1 MLKIK
6 RAHPM
11 FTGILVTMDKY
22 EKDELVN
29 GMLNKNTMKGNI
41 KLYQKVFEVGP
52 FVKTMKPGDIVMLN
66 LARYAHLKYEQ
77 NSIKSDIMEQKIVR
91 YDIPTEV
98 IDGVEYM
105 LLQENDVVL
114 VIDEYEE
121 VEDSD
126 IVVVTPEIITV

>member
-1 MLKIK
+1 
-6 RAHPM
+6 M

-41 KLYQKVFEVGP
+41 KLYQKVFAVGP

-91 YDIPTEV
+91 YDIPTEM

-121 VEDSD
+121 VENSD

>member
-1 MLKIK
+1 
-6 RAHPM
+6 M

>member
-6 RAHPM
+6 KAHPM

-29 GMLNKNTMKGNI
+29 GMLNNNTMKGNI

-66 LARYAHLKYEQ
+66 LSRYAHLKYEP
-77 NSIKSDIMEQKIVR
+77 NSIKNDIMEQKIVR

-98 IDGVEYM
+98 INDVEYM
-105 LLQENDVVL
+105 LLQESDVVL
-114 VIDEYEE
+114 VIEEYEE
-121 VEDSD
+121 VEDSN